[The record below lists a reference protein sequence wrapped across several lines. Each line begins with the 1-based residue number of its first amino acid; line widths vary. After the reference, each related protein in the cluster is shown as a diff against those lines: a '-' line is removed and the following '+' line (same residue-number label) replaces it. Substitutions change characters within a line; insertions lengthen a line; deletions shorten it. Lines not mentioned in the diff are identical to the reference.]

1 MDDSPEK
8 RIFGKKEL
16 THKSKSKS
24 IGQLKGIVNAADS
37 RPNNRYES
45 SASKKQTSSLL
56 ENKINEN
63 RNSGGGI
70 LYSVKGQNK
79 YKGGSIITK
88 PKRESYLNNK
98 YKQVE
103 MGVIG
108 EPIIGSTSRI
118 NALKQNQLRK
128 DAKVTSLETRL
139 PRIDISNHDISQS
152 TNPTTS
158 KNLKLPKLAKSNSRL
173 IGIYGKNSNN
183 KLKQNMKYGSN
194 NRYRLFSKEKSVNE
208 SYMSKEDKNTKSI
221 SKLKIYK
228 NNLKD
233 NQGNCD
239 KIIV

>member
-16 THKSKSKS
+16 THKSKAKS
-24 IGQLKGIVNAADS
+24 IGQLKGISNAVDS

-45 SASKKQTSSLL
+45 SASKKHNSSLL
-56 ENKINEN
+56 ENKVNEN
-63 RNSGGGI
+63 RNLGGGI
-70 LYSVKGQNK
+70 LYSIKGQNK

-88 PKRESYLNNK
+88 PKREPYLNNK

-118 NALKQNQLRK
+118 NALKQNQMRK

-173 IGIYGKNSNN
+173 IGIYGKSGNS
-183 KLKQNMKYGSN
+183 KLKQNGKYKYGSN
-194 NRYRLFSKEKSVNE
+194 NKYRLFSNDKSVSE
-208 SYMSKEDKNTKSI
+208 SYLSKDDKNTKSI

-233 NQGNCD
+233 NQG
-239 KIIV
+239 KELK